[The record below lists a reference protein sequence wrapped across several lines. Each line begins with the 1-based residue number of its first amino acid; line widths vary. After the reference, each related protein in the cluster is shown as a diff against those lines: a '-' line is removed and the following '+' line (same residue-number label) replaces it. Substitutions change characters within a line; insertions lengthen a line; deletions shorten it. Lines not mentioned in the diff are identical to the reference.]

1 MEKDPSWVIEFDQS
15 LRIIGDEISSL
26 PWEDTSITNIKSL
39 INTNLNMSFNSNTN
53 IGTGTILTF
62 LDTTDRE
69 IFKYQFILYGDV
81 NGDGLINSLDVLVL
95 QKYILEIKPLTGIFL
110 KAGNISKSGDNP
122 SSLDVLKIQKHIL
135 ETKFI
140 EQ

>member
-15 LRIIGDEISSL
+15 LRITGDEISHL
-26 PWEDTSITNIKSL
+26 PWEDTSIANIRSL
-39 INTNLNMSFNSNTN
+39 INTNLDITFDSTTN
-53 IGTGTILTF
+53 VGTGTTLTF
-62 LDTTDRE
+62 LDASGNDV
-69 IFKYQFILYGDV
+69 FKYQFVLYGDV

-95 QKYILEIKPLTGIFL
+95 QKYILETKPLTGIFL
-110 KAGNISKSGDNP
+110 KAGNISKSGANP